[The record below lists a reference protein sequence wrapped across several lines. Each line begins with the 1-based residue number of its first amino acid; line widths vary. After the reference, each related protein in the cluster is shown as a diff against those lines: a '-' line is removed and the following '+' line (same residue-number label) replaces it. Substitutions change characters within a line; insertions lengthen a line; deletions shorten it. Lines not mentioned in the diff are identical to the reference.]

1 MGLYSLQVVTLE
13 SNCGNQLELEQNIC
27 TTSEWIHEYQ
37 GLNSRPDVTEKW
49 YLRSSPLNLLQIT
62 VCGFLATYIMGK
74 AGGGCYRQNVCVS
87 PKFICD
93 LPISSLLVLG
103 GVGFGRWL
111 GHEGRTLMNGIS
123 ECPYKRD
130 LRKLPFPFHHVRVQ
144 WEDSSLGTCLVVLC
158 LRICLAMQH
167 MWVRSLVRAL
177 RSHVPQN

>member
-1 MGLYSLQVVTLE
+1 MSEY
-13 SNCGNQLELEQNIC
+13 
-27 TTSEWIHEYQ
+27 TSIKGWI
-37 GLNSRPDVTEKW
+37 PDLMSQKNDIW
-49 YLRSSPLNLLQIT
+49 GAHLLTFFKSQF
-62 VCGFLATYIMGK
+62 VGFLLLISWGRQ
-74 AGGGCYRQNVCVS
+74 GGGCYRQNVCVS